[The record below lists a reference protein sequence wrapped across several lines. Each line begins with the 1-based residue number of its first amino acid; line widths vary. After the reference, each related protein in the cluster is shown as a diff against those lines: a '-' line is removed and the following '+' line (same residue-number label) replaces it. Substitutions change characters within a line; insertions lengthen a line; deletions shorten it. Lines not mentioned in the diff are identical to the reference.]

1 MKYASDFRA
10 DARRALAGRWGLA
23 LATAL
28 VAALLCG
35 GSLPIP
41 SFTTNIHFTD
51 TGSEFS
57 GGFPFNWAYYG
68 REFLRMLEYSP
79 LLRMALVSIGSL
91 TALIGIAQFVIGGP
105 IELGHCAFN
114 LNMLCGYEAKIND
127 LFSYFNIFGKAFCMR
142 LLRTIYIFLW
152 TLLFIIPGIVKS
164 YSYAMAPY
172 ILAAYPGTDANDAI
186 TRSRELMRGN
196 KWRLFC
202 LDLSFIGWTILCVLS
217 LGIGFL
223 WLNPYIQAAHASFYL
238 EIASK
243 VPVQPVPQYTA
254 Y

>member
-10 DARRALAGRWGLA
+10 DARRALSGRWGLA

-35 GSLPIP
+35 TGSIP
-41 SFTTNIHFTD
+41 SFTLNWNI
-51 TGSEFS
+51 SPESIYEFS
-57 GGFPFNWAYYG
+57 DSFPPFRWFYYG
-68 REFLRMLEYSP
+68 YNILEMLRRTPMLQMFFVAASST
-79 LLRMALVSIGSL
+79 A
-91 TALIGIAQFVIGGP
+91 ALIGIAQFIIGGA

-114 LNMLCGYEAKIND
+114 LNLLCGYEAKIND
-127 LFSYFNIFGKAFCMR
+127 LFSYFKIFGKAFCMR
-142 LLRTIYIFLW
+142 LLRLIYTFLW
-152 TLLFIIPGIVKS
+152 TLLFIVPGIVKS

-172 ILAAYPGTDANDAI
+172 LLTAYPGTDANDAI

-202 LDLSFIGWTILCVLS
+202 LDLSFIGWFFLCILS

-238 EIASK
+238 EIASRN
-243 VPVQPVPQYTA
+243 QM
-254 Y
+254 